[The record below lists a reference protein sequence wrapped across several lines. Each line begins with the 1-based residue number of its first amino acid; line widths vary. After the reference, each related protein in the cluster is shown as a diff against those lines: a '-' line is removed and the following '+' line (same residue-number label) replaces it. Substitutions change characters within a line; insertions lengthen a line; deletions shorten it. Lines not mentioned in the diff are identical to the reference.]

1 MSAQD
6 TFFYH
11 KNLLIFDQ
19 NSTPVVFGILN
30 VTPDSFFDGGKYLT
44 EKSWLKRVEE
54 MLLEGVDVIDIGAYS
69 SRPGAS
75 DISIE
80 EEENRLLPVIKS
92 IKKHF
97 KDVVISI
104 DTFRS
109 SVAEKSVDMGVN
121 IINDIG
127 GGTLDEKMFETIIK
141 LNVPYILMH
150 IQGNP
155 QTMQQNPVYKN
166 IVSDVY
172 SYFESKIEF
181 LNQNNF
187 NKIIIDPGFGFG
199 KTIEDNF
206 TLVKNLNV
214 FTDFKLPIM
223 VGFSRKSM
231 VTKILNCK
239 SEESL
244 LGTSVLNAFALGKGA
259 KILRVHDVKEAKDTI
274 RLFQKMNEQDLKHQ

>member
-19 NSTPVVFGILN
+19 NSAPVVFGILN
-30 VTPDSFFDGGKYLT
+30 ITPDSFFDGGKYLT

-54 MLLEGVDVIDIGAYS
+54 MLLEGADVIDIGAYS

-75 DISIE
+75 DINIE

-109 SVAEKSVDMGVN
+109 SVAEKSVDMGAN

-206 TLVKNLNV
+206 ILVKNLKV

-244 LGTSVLNAFALGKGA
+244 LGTSVLNAFALSKGA

-274 RLFQKMNEQDLKHQ
+274 RLFQKMNEQSLKHQ